1 MATNTYLHC
10 DPIKGESTDEDHKDW
25 IEVFRFNHG
34 LSQPMSGA
42 SGTGGRGSARAD
54 FRPFVVTKSIDNASV
69 DLNVYCANGSH
80 IAKVE
85 LEVCQE
91 SGERVCYLKYELE
104 NVMIQSISVDGGGS
118 DRPYETVTFV
128 YDKISWTY
136 TPVSNDGKAGTAVGP
151 KKWNLETNK
160 AE

>member
-25 IEVFRFNHG
+25 IEVFSFNHG

-42 SGTGGRGSARAD
+42 SGTGGRSSARAD
-54 FRPFVVTKSIDNASV
+54 FAPFVVTKSIDNASV
-69 DLNVYCANGSH
+69 DLSIYCANGTH

-104 NVMIQSISVDGGGS
+104 NAMIQSISVGGGGS
-118 DRPYETVTFV
+118 DRPHETVTFV

-136 TPVSNDGKAGTAVGP
+136 TPVSNDGKAGTAVGDR
-151 KKWNLETNK
+151 KSVV
-160 AE
+160 

>member
-25 IEVFRFNHG
+25 IEVFSFSHG
-34 LSQPMSGA
+34 LNQPMSGA
-42 SGTGGRGSARAD
+42 SGTGGRSSARAD
-54 FRPFVVTKSIDNASV
+54 FSPFVISKSIDAASV
-69 DLNVYCANGSH
+69 DLNMYCANGTH

-91 SGERVCYLKYELE
+91 SGERVVYLKYELE
-104 NVMIQSISVDGGGS
+104 NAMIQSVSVGGGGS
-118 DRPYETVTFV
+118 ERPMETVTFV
-128 YDKISWTY
+128 YDKISWNY
-136 TPVSNDGKAGTAVGP
+136 TPVGNDGKAGTATGP

>member
-1 MATNTYLHC
+1 MATNTFLKC
-10 DPIKGESTDEDHKDW
+10 DPIKGESTDDKHKDW
-25 IEVFRFNHG
+25 IEVFSFNHS

-42 SGTGGRGSARAD
+42 SGTGGRGAARAD
-54 FRPFVVTKSIDNASV
+54 FASFVISKSIDKASV
-69 DLNVYCANGSH
+69 DLNMYCAKGTH

-91 SGERVCYLKYELE
+91 TDEKVCYLKYELE
-104 NVMIQSISVDGGGS
+104 NAMIQSVSIGGGGS
-118 DRPYETVTFV
+118 DRPHETVAFV

-136 TPVSNDGKAGTAVGP
+136 NPVNNDGTAGTAVGP
-151 KKWNLETNK
+151 KKWNLDTNM

>member
-1 MATNTYLHC
+1 
-10 DPIKGESTDEDHKDW
+10 
-25 IEVFRFNHG
+25 
-34 LSQPMSGA
+34 MSGA
-42 SGTGGRGSARAD
+42 SGTGGRSSARAD
-54 FRPFVVTKSIDNASV
+54 FAPFVVTKSIDNASV
-69 DLNVYCANGSH
+69 DLSIYCANGTH

-104 NVMIQSISVDGGGS
+104 NAMIQSVSVGGGGS
-118 DRPYETVTFV
+118 DRPHETVTFV

>member
-25 IEVFRFNHG
+25 IEVFSFNHG
-34 LSQPMSGA
+34 LSQPMSGVN
-42 SGTGGRGSARAD
+42 GTGGRSSARAD
-54 FRPFVVTKSIDNASV
+54 FDPFVITKSIDNASV
-69 DLNVYCANGSH
+69 DLSIYCASGTH

-91 SGERVCYLKYELE
+91 SGERVCYFKYELE
-104 NVMIQSISVDGGGS
+104 NAMIQSVSVGGGS
-118 DRPYETVTFV
+118 DRPHETVAFI

-136 TPVSNDGKAGTAVGP
+136 TLVSNDGKAGTAVGP